1 MNSAVKT
8 MLNQRSPST
17 KEEVKNALKEII
29 QEIVLLALS
38 RAKFF
43 EHAAFY
49 GGTALRLFYGL
60 DRFSED
66 IDFSLLHQNPTF
78 DLEKYCTFV
87 KDELLLY
94 GFKAT
99 VEKKAKKNVRQV
111 DSAFV
116 KANTLWHMIHVAD
129 RKFTRT
135 GIHSNELLKV
145 KFEVDIRPPAA
156 AGYEVQFLYQPLPF
170 SVKLYDPPS
179 LFAGK
184 MHAFLCRNIRGARVK
199 GRDVYDVVWLTARD
213 VPINR
218 VHLENRMK
226 QSGHLRESENIS
238 EQELRTK
245 IRETAASMDY
255 DAARQDVRIF
265 LPDPRATDVWSVEF
279 MDDVVKRIR
288 FV

>member
-8 MLNQRSPST
+8 MLDQRSPST

-66 IDFSLLHQNPTF
+66 IDFSLLHQDSTF
-78 DLEKYCTFV
+78 DLGKYCTFV

-99 VEKKAKKNVRQV
+99 VEKKAKKIVSQI

-116 KANTLWHMIHVAD
+116 KANTLRHMIHVVD
-129 RKFTRT
+129 QKFTRS
-135 GIHSNELLKV
+135 GIHSDELLKV
-145 KFEVDIRPPAA
+145 KFEVDIHPPAA

-184 MHAFLCRNIRGARVK
+184 MHAFLCRNIRRASVK

-213 VPINR
+213 IPINKT
-218 VHLENRMK
+218 HLEHRMM
-226 QSGHLRESENIS
+226 QSGHLKEDEHIS
-238 EQELRTK
+238 EEQLRNK
-245 IRETAASMDY
+245 IRERAASIDY
-255 DAARQDVRIF
+255 DAARQDVRVF
-265 LPDPRATDVWSVEF
+265 LTDSRATDVWSAEF

>member
-1 MNSAVKT
+1 MNNAVKT
-8 MLNQRSPST
+8 MLDQRSPST

-66 IDFSLLHQNPTF
+66 IDFSLLHQGSTF
-78 DLEKYCTFV
+78 DLGKYCTFV

-99 VEKKAKKNVRQV
+99 VEKKAKKNVSQV

-129 RKFTRT
+129 RKFTRS
-135 GIHSNELLKV
+135 GIHSDELLKV
-145 KFEVDIRPPAA
+145 KFEVDIYPPPGAE
-156 AGYEVQFLYQPLPF
+156 YEVRFLYQPLPF

-199 GRDVYDVVWLTARD
+199 GRDVYDVVWLTGRNI
-213 VPINR
+213 PINR
-218 VHLENRMK
+218 THLENRMK
-226 QSGHLRESENIS
+226 QSGHLKDDVNVSDEY
-238 EQELRTK
+238 LKK
-245 IRETAASMDY
+245 IIMEKATSIDY
-255 DAARQDVRIF
+255 NAARQDVRVF
-265 LPDPRATDVWSVEF
+265 LADPRAVDVWSADF